1 MCLAERYCRSGAD
14 LAPSP
19 TIDLAVHADLA
30 ALDQGPGMRT
40 IVDDSGQLQE
50 LTQPDH
56 LSADRNLDGVAHAAR
71 HAPVVDKHPLLA
83 KLQLLPKLQLLAKL
97 PPG

>member
-1 MCLAERYCRSGAD
+1 
-14 LAPSP
+14 
-19 TIDLAVHADLA
+19 
-30 ALDQGPGMRT
+30 MRT

-71 HAPVVDKHPLLA
+71 QAPVVDKLPLLA